1 MEALIPSFGREHQAA
16 SERAAGAP
24 RARDTVESWSGVIG
38 DLYPVAL
45 RCARRLVGP
54 SLAEDVAQE
63 VFLRLLTYRAH
74 ERMALTAPFVAR
86 VTRNTALHLL
96 SEQRRTRAAD
106 PDTKSAEP
114 EAEAGPT
121 DLVGSVLAELLRSLP
136 ERQRE
141 AVVLTEMHGLSDEQ
155 AARALRMSRA
165 AVGERRRV
173 ALDRLR
179 EGINVCVRS
188 GALAGRVASYAGRR
202 EADRAAH
209 DRRDRAP
216 AHGPA
221 EERRVA
227 RPAREVGR
235 ADRPGR

>member
-1 MEALIPSFGREHQAA
+1 METLIPSLEREPALKRA
-16 SERAAGAP
+16 GEPERATGEPFVGQWGAL
-24 RARDTVESWSGVIG
+24 VQQ
-38 DLYPVAL
+38 LYPVAL
-45 RCARRLVGP
+45 RCARRMVGP

-63 VFLRLLTYRAH
+63 VFLRLLTYRSH

-96 SEQRRTRAAD
+96 GEQRRTRAAA
-106 PDTKSAEP
+106 TGLEGAEP
-114 EAEAGPT
+114 AADAGPT
-121 DLVGSVLAELLRSLP
+121 DLVGSVLGELLKSLP

-179 EGINVCVRS
+179 AGINVCVQS

-202 EADRAAH
+202 EANRAADDRGDRAS
-209 DRRDRAP
+209 
-216 AHGPA
+216 AHGSS
-221 EERRVA
+221 EERRVPRA
-227 RPAREVGR
+227 PRQVGR